1 MAGNTRRVRLV
12 AAIVL
17 LASGTHAAV
26 AQDGPVTTRDLI
38 GLTITSD
45 IKMERTVRFEGR
57 LFPNT
62 AHSVTTLRVNG
73 ESEID
78 VKSSNTVR
86 NAAGRIINSENRGR
100 VAALDETYDN
110 PDGKSGIF
118 FEDGKFV
125 QVRSFEQGAFR
136 MIYNFQRKGGA
147 LTCSVDSGYAR
158 GDSGRGKIIVRGSAG
173 RAEIVSARVS
183 SAKCEIRR
191 S

>member
-1 MAGNTRRVRLV
+1 MAGNTRHVRLAV
-12 AAIVL
+12 AIALI
-17 LASGTHAAV
+17 ASGTHAAV
-26 AQDGPVTTRDLI
+26 AQDGPVTTRDLV

-136 MIYNFQRKGGA
+136 MIYNFQRKGGV
-147 LTCSVDSGYAR
+147 LSCSVDAGYAR
-158 GDSGRGKIIVRGSAG
+158 GDGGRGKIIVRGAAG
-173 RAEIVSARVS
+173 RAEIVSSRVS
-183 SAKCEIRR
+183 AAKCQMNRG
-191 S
+191 

>member
-1 MAGNTRRVRLV
+1 MAGTTRHACLV

-38 GLTITSD
+38 GLTITAD
-45 IKMERTVRFEGR
+45 IRIDRSVRVQGQ
-57 LFPNT
+57 LFPNV
-62 AHSVTTLRVNG
+62 AQSVITLRVRS

-78 VKSSNTVR
+78 ARAINTVR
-86 NAAGRIINSENRGR
+86 NGAGRVIHSDNRGG
-100 VAALDETYDN
+100 VSALDEIYNN
-110 PDGKSGIF
+110 PDGKSGLF

-136 MIYNFQRKGGA
+136 MIYNFQRKGGV
-147 LTCSVDSGYAR
+147 LTCSVDAGYAR
-158 GDSGRGKIIVRGSAG
+158 GDGGRGKIIVRGSAG